1 MEDFE
6 QSQKPQMQAVAVI
19 SLVLGI
25 LCMIFGCMLI
35 GIAFGIAS
43 LILATIYMV
52 KSNGKYLVLVIIGMI
67 LSTIG
72 LILSIAM
79 IILVASETDLL
90 EDNEA
95 GYEELYEEEDD
106 PNADLFAAMS
116 EAGGNI
122 QEAWQETL
130 DEEYAEEL
138 KEVSRQEDLSDVS
151 AHRLPEYIEEEKTS
165 EKGTLKRVESKR
177 GYALHYLGY

>member
-43 LILATIYMV
+43 LILAIIYMV

-79 IILVASETDLL
+79 IILVASETDCLRIMRQAMKNCMKRKMIPMQICLL
-90 EDNEA
+90 
-95 GYEELYEEEDD
+95 
-106 PNADLFAAMS
+106 
-116 EAGGNI
+116 
-122 QEAWQETL
+122 QC
-130 DEEYAEEL
+130 L
-138 KEVSRQEDLSDVS
+138 KQVGIFRKPGRTHLMRSMPRN
-151 AHRLPEYIEEEKTS
+151 
-165 EKGTLKRVESKR
+165 
-177 GYALHYLGY
+177 

>member
-43 LILATIYMV
+43 LILA
-52 KSNGKYLVLVIIGMI
+52 IIGMI

-72 LILSIAM
+72 LILSITM

-122 QEAWQETL
+122 QEAWQDTL